1 MFTSASAN
9 SRTML
14 ARIAPEGQM
23 TKFFGLYAL
32 SGQVTAFIAPLM
44 VAIFTDLFV
53 SQRAGLAS
61 ILVLLIAGLVMMAWV
76 RESRESQ
83 LQEQS

>member
-1 MFTSASAN
+1 
-9 SRTML
+9 
-14 ARIAPEGQM
+14 
-23 TKFFGLYAL
+23 
-32 SGQVTAFIAPLM
+32 M